1 MKTWVMLLT
10 NWAND
15 PPTSGEAEIEHSGDL
30 GVSAQVTSS
39 DPFYLLIYFLHKKY
53 VRIQQ

>member
-15 PPTSGEAEIEHSGDL
+15 PPMSGEAEIEHSGDL